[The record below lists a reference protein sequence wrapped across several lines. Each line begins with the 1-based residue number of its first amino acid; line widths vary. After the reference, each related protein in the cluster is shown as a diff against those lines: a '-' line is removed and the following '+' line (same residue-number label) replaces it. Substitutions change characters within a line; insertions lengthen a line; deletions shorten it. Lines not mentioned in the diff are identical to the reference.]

1 MDITADASLYVDDI
15 LISLKQIRALVT
27 IGNTHSQNKAAKIMR
42 ISVPVLHRSIK
53 DIEKK
58 LGFPLIKTSR
68 QGTFLTP
75 EAYEIIEAYK
85 TFESRLKNHP
95 PPTVACSP
103 LYSPL
108 VQQAVLAVEREG
120 HPIDMIVAN
129 DDLAN
134 QYLKMKLVGVVVFD
148 DPMYVYERT
157 ETKEKPE
164 VFEIIKDTL
173 IHIYR
178 GRTYLRY
185 KYGAQR
191 IGFAH
196 LKTKGVNYDVVGET
210 RDIKNLIKSGH
221 SFFINRSLARRE
233 GLVMKS
239 KTDPKLLMHSIFAL
253 KVGKDEA
260 YDALMRRLGDLFK
273 K

>member
-1 MDITADASLYVDDI
+1 
-15 LISLKQIRALVT
+15 
-27 IGNTHSQNKAAKIMR
+27 MR
-42 ISVPVLHRSIK
+42 ISVPVVHRSIK

-68 QGTFLTP
+68 QGTFLTQHSN
-75 EAYEIIEAYK
+75 EIIEAYK

-120 HPIDMIVAN
+120 HPIDMIIAN
-129 DDLAN
+129 DELAN

-148 DPMYVYERT
+148 DPVFVYERT
-157 ETKEKPE
+157 ETKKKPE

-178 GRTYLRY
+178 GNKYIRY

-196 LKTKGVNYDVVGET
+196 LKTKGVNYEIVGET
-210 RDIKNLIKSGH
+210 RDIKHLIKSGN

-233 GLVMKS
+233 GLVMNS

-253 KVGKDEA
+253 KVGKGEA
-260 YDALMRRLGDLFK
+260 YDALMRRLGELFK
-273 K
+273 R